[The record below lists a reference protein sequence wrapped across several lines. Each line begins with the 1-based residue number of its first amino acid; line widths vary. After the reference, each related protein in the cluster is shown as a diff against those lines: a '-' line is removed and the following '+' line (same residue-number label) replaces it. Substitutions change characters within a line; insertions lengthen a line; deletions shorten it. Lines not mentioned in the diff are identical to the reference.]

1 MPSCQSFASG
11 SFSFKILLK
20 GRIHLGHVCL
30 YHLSKGNI
38 AVPEKQSKLEQHLY
52 VTSKRHACCTIK
64 GSMRSGCGTWFMIL
78 LMFIATGSVLG
89 CTELCINI
97 YIYIHRIFSMYVYK
111 SIYIYCIYTLYNI
124 SIQTYISLHVQY
136 IIILGCWS
144 RQNMFCFTHIPILV

>member
-64 GSMRSGCGTWFMIL
+64 GSMRIGCGTWFMIL

-97 YIYIHRIFSMYVYK
+97 YIHRIFSMYVYK
-111 SIYIYCIYTLYNI
+111 SIYILYI
-124 SIQTYISLHVQY
+124 HTI
-136 IIILGCWS
+136 
-144 RQNMFCFTHIPILV
+144 